1 MVYLDETSPTEKS
14 FEICIYEKVLN
25 PYKFANVKGYIITAY
40 LHSVIHILIFAQTE
54 ISLDL
59 EQQQGQ
65 IIIYY
70 SE

>member
-1 MVYLDETSPTEKS
+1 MIYLDETSPTEKS